1 MSFEFA
7 EIARHAAVDRSI
19 SADEVLALRGAV
31 WADGKMTREEA
42 EIVFATEHAID
53 DSSREWSEFF
63 VEAIQNYVL
72 NGSDPRG
79 FASAEEAE

>member
-53 DSSREWSEFF
+53 DSSR
-63 VEAIQNYVL
+63 
-72 NGSDPRG
+72 
-79 FASAEEAE
+79 